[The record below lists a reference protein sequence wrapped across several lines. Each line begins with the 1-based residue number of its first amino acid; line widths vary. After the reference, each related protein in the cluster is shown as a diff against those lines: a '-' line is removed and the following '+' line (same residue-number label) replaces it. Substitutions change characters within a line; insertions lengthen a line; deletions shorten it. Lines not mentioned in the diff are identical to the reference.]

1 MTGEDL
7 GHKPSVFE
15 NLHLSILVFP
25 IGCVLTNNT
34 KSKKNKNKEYN
45 KNKQDKY
52 LVHNSQHSFVN
63 FKNIDKLNE
72 LLLDYMYKK
81 LNNFKKLFNR
91 LKNVNPQT
99 DTNKVLRQ
107 KVLDGVGDLFN
118 ELCYIYKDRCNE
130 EKDDLN
136 AKDKK
141 K

>member
-34 KSKKNKNKEYN
+34 KSKTNKNKEYN

-52 LVHNSQHSFVN
+52 LLHNSQHSFVN
-63 FKNIDKLNE
+63 FKNIDKFNE
-72 LLLDYMYKK
+72 LSLDYMYKK

-107 KVLDGVGDLFN
+107 KVLDDVGDLFN
-118 ELCYIYKDRCNE
+118 ELYCITFTRIDTM
-130 EKDDLN
+130 
-136 AKDKK
+136 KK
-141 K
+141 KMI